1 MKYISKNEVLAGLFI
16 VVVLFTF
23 GSAVLN
29 TTLTSLK
36 TFGIDLFEVLFA
48 KHIAWFVVKG
58 VLALLSSA
66 GIWLGSAKSKLL
78 FSVVLIVVTASF
90 F

>member
-1 MKYISKNEVLAGLFI
+1 MKYISKYEVLAGLFI
-16 VVVLFTF
+16 VVVLFMF

-36 TFGIDLFEVLFA
+36 TFGIDLFEILFA
-48 KHIAWFVVKG
+48 KHMAWLVVKG
-58 VLALLSSA
+58 LLALLSSA

-78 FSVVLIVVTASF
+78 FSGVLILIVASF